1 MLLSA
6 DTRKRLNMRSPFLA
20 SVVLILGENGSM
32 PVDILHE
39 AVGKVQ
45 EDRVGEVLKGKSAC
59 CTGADTIVQIPST
72 HCSKSVVA
80 EYAS

>member
-1 MLLSA
+1 
-6 DTRKRLNMRSPFLA
+6 
-20 SVVLILGENGSM
+20 M

-45 EDRVGEVLKGKSAC
+45 EDRVGEMLKGKSTC
-59 CTGADTIVQIPST
+59 CTGTDTRVQIPST
-72 HCSKSVVA
+72 HYSKSVVA

>member
-1 MLLSA
+1 M
-6 DTRKRLNMRSPFLA
+6 PF
-20 SVVLILGENGSM
+20 
-32 PVDILHE
+32 DILHE

-45 EDRVGEVLKGKSAC
+45 EDRVGEVLKGKSTC
-59 CTGADTIVQIPST
+59 CTGADTRVQIPST